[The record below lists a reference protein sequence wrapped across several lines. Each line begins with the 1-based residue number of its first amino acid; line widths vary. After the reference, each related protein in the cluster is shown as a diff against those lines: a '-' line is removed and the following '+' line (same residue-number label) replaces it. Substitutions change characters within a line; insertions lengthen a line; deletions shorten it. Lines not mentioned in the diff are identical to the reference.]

1 MPCAV
6 LSISLRDFA
15 AARYPIPNILTSTP
29 ENAHLWRRE
38 ARAASM
44 PLACRPACDPSDGGA
59 FQPRYGGSGNV
70 QIRRDGAVRPFR
82 SAYP

>member
-1 MPCAV
+1 M
-6 LSISLRDFA
+6 
-15 AARYPIPNILTSTP
+15 
-29 ENAHLWRRE
+29 
-38 ARAASM
+38 
-44 PLACRPACDPSDGGA
+44 ACRPACDPSDGGA